1 MGNLLAAPGVSHV
14 YLVDNSPEQNAG
26 WDKLGAEYL
35 YNKGRNLGYGRAH
48 NIALRR
54 SLEQGVPYHLVVNPD
69 VELSPDVIPALE
81 RFMDAHP
88 DVGHVMP
95 RVVYP
100 DGELQYLCKLL
111 PTPADLLVRRFLPA
125 GWTQR
130 RMERFEMRAS
140 GYAEAGGAV
149 RRTLLPVSGRHRP
162 HAPHPRRVPHSV
174 LPRRASGAPPCAGLL
189 PQSEDAG
196 RAPVEYGQVFQ
207 QMGLA
212 ARPGTEAGEPGMR
225 GTPSFPVIPCLNY
238 ISNHRDTERY
248 CSLIPVLRPKENTKR
263 VYQNGI

>member
-1 MGNLLAAPGVSHV
+1 MFNASIVLYKQHPAEVAGLVGSLLAAPGVSHV

-111 PTPADLLVRRFLPA
+111 PTPADLLVRRSCPP
-125 GWTQR
+125 
-130 RMERFEMRAS
+130 
-140 GYAEAGGAV
+140 GG
-149 RRTLLPVSGRHRP
+149 R
-162 HAPHPRRVPHSV
+162 
-174 LPRRASGAPPCAGLL
+174 SGAWSGSRCGH
-189 PQSEDAG
+189 
-196 RAPVEYGQVFQ
+196 RATT
-207 QMGLA
+207 M
-212 ARPGTEAGEPGMR
+212 
-225 GTPSFPVIPCLNY
+225 
-238 ISNHRDTERY
+238 
-248 CSLIPVLRPKENTKR
+248 
-263 VYQNGI
+263 

>member
-1 MGNLLAAPGVSHV
+1 MSIWWTTRR
-14 YLVDNSPEQNAG
+14 SRTAG
-26 WDKLGAEYL
+26 GTSWGAEYL

-69 VELSPDVIPALE
+69 VELSPRRDTRIG

-130 RMERFEMRAS
+130 RMERFEMGTGMGYDHVMDVPYLS
-140 GYAEAGGAV
+140 GCFMFLRTDALKRVGLFDERYFLYPEDIDLTRRIHAV
-149 RRTLLPVSGRHRP
+149 CRTVYYPGVQVVHH
-162 HAPHPRRVPHSV
+162 HA
-174 LPRRASGAPPCAGLL
+174 
-189 PQSEDAG
+189 
-196 RAPVEYGQVFQ
+196 RAPT
-207 QMGLA
+207 A
-212 ARPGTEAGEPGMR
+212 
-225 GTPSFPVIPCLNY
+225 I
-238 ISNHRDTERY
+238 
-248 CSLIPVLRPKENTKR
+248 
-263 VYQNGI
+263 